1 MKTQNPHLLSSHGL
15 ALIEAHEARRF
26 GIYLCPANKATIGV
40 GHVLLPKF
48 DTALFKNM
56 TTSQLTRLINDCQKI
71 DVGQKQ
77 GKITKEASQL
87 LYINDAQ
94 VDQLLS
100 KDTAQTSL
108 FLNSVARVALNQNQF
123 DALVSFI
130 FNIGQGNYAG
140 STLRKKLDAGDY
152 AGAAAEMDKWVYD
165 TVNGKK
171 QKVNGLIKRRADERA
186 LFESL

>member
-1 MKTQNPHLLSSHGL
+1 M
-15 ALIEAHEARRF
+15 
-26 GIYLCPANKATIGV
+26 
-40 GHVLLPKF
+40 
-48 DTALFKNM
+48 
-56 TTSQLTRLINDCQKI
+56 
-71 DVGQKQ
+71 
-77 GKITKEASQL
+77 
-87 LYINDAQ
+87 
-94 VDQLLS
+94 
-100 KDTAQTSL
+100 
-108 FLNSVARVALNQNQF
+108 
-123 DALVSFI
+123 SFI